1 MGIVRMGPPNDLIL
15 MLKECSEVNSFIETG
30 THLGNTAYW
39 SSQKFGQVIT
49 LEYSTEMYQQA
60 TQKYGNVEN
69 IKFLQGDSRV
79 LLQEIVSS
87 LKQPSMFWLDAHWS
101 GGQTYGEEDECP
113 LLEELEIINASPY
126 DHIILIDDA
135 RLFLS
140 PPPAPHRIEHWSD
153 ISAVIDCLNL
163 VKNRYTVII
172 EDVIISV
179 PNKFKPV
186 LAQYCQDLNTKVW
199 EEYRKQQNTKIQ
211 EGLKLILQGMK
222 QTTLKLLPGTKKI
235 LNTMKRNG

>member
-1 MGIVRMGPPNDLIL
+1 MGIVRMGPPTDLIVA
-15 MLKECSEVNSFIETG
+15 LKECSEVNSFIETG
-30 THLGNTAYW
+30 TYLGNTAYW
-39 SSQKFGQVIT
+39 SSRKFEQVIT

-60 TQKYGNVEN
+60 TRKYGHVEN

-79 LLQEIVSS
+79 LLQEIISS

-113 LLEELEIINASPY
+113 LLEELAIINASPY

-153 ISAVIDCLNL
+153 ISAVI
-163 VKNRYTVII
+163 
-172 EDVIISV
+172 
-179 PNKFKPV
+179 
-186 LAQYCQDLNTKVW
+186 
-199 EEYRKQQNTKIQ
+199 
-211 EGLKLILQGMK
+211 
-222 QTTLKLLPGTKKI
+222 
-235 LNTMKRNG
+235 

>member
-140 PPPAPHRIEHWSD
+140 PPPAPHRVEQWPD

-186 LAQYCQDLNTKVW
+186 LAQYCQDLNTKVS
-199 EEYRKQQNTKIQ
+199 EEYGKQQNTKIQ
-211 EGLKLILQGMK
+211 AGLKLILQGMK

>member
-186 LAQYCQDLNTKVW
+186 LAQYCQDLNTKLW
-199 EEYRKQQNTKIQ
+199 KEYAKQQNTKIQ
-211 EGLKLILQGMK
+211 QGLKLILQGMK
-222 QTTLKLLPGTKKI
+222 QTTLKLLPGTKEI

>member
-1 MGIVRMGPPNDLIL
+1 MGPPNDLIL

-186 LAQYCQDLNTKVW
+186 LAQYCQDLNTKLW
-199 EEYRKQQNTKIQ
+199 KEYAKQQNTKIQ
-211 EGLKLILQGMK
+211 AGLKLILQGMK

>member
-60 TQKYGNVEN
+60 TQKYGHVEN

-186 LAQYCQDLNTKVW
+186 LAQYCQDLNTKLW
-199 EEYRKQQNTKIQ
+199 KEYGKQQNTKIQ
-211 EGLKLILQGMK
+211 AGLKLILQGMK

>member
-1 MGIVRMGPPNDLIL
+1 MGPPTDLIVA
-15 MLKECSEVNSFIETG
+15 LKECSEVNSFIETG
-30 THLGNTAYW
+30 TYLGNTAYW
-39 SSQKFGQVIT
+39 SSRKFEQVIT

-60 TQKYGNVEN
+60 TRKYGHVEN

-79 LLQEIVSS
+79 LLQEIISS

-113 LLEELEIINASPY
+113 LLEELAIINASPY

>member
-1 MGIVRMGPPNDLIL
+1 MGPPNDLIL

-30 THLGNTAYW
+30 TYLGNTAYW

-186 LAQYCQDLNTKVW
+186 LAQYCQDLNTKLW
-199 EEYRKQQNTKIQ
+199 KEYAKQQNTKIQ
-211 EGLKLILQGMK
+211 QGLKLILQGMK